1 VSLLLGA
8 SGPLAAPPQTR
19 ARSSRSA
26 THQEL
31 ALGWHVVAGAFLLNM
46 VGFGAIYSY
55 AAFADDLAGT
65 FGVSRASSAWVF
77 ALSSACC
84 FIVSGS
90 SGPLADRIG
99 PRPLAMMGMIVV
111 ALGLGLAS
119 AARSMTE
126 VVICYGVLI
135 GLGTGFAYVPAVAA
149 VQRCFAVGRG
159 LASGIAA
166 AGSGV
171 GTVLVA
177 PMADLLAGLG
187 DWRIAFA
194 VSGVGAGIVGLAGAM
209 LMPGMP
215 PRRHANTLQAV
226 AQDIVIQRTQA
237 AAGAA
242 AVSRGSFVLLYIG
255 VLMISVTVA
264 LPFSHLVAT
273 GSDLGLARVDAL
285 GLLGTIGIS
294 SIFSRFLLGAVAD
307 IAGRRLTF
315 LACSMALVAAMMVWA
330 TASTPLALHA
340 FAILFGAGYGG
351 FIALLPA
358 FTTDHF
364 GDRSAGTVIGLL
376 YTGRAVAVLGAPLA
390 AGFAIQAMG
399 GHGVPVLV
407 AALVG
412 LAGVILLALVP
423 RPRPT

>member
-1 VSLLLGA
+1 MSLHLGA
-8 SGPLAAPPQTR
+8 SGPLAAPPRTR
-19 ARSSRSA
+19 ARRSRSA
-26 THQEL
+26 AHQEF
-31 ALGWHVVAGAFLLNM
+31 ALGWHVLAGAFLLNM

-65 FGVSRASSAWVF
+65 FGVSRASSAMVF
-77 ALSSACC
+77 ALSGACC
-84 FIVSGS
+84 FLVSGY

-99 PRPLAMMGMIVV
+99 PRPLAMTGMIVV
-111 ALGLGLAS
+111 ALGLGVAS

-126 VVICYGVLI
+126 VAICYGVLI

-171 GTVLVA
+171 GTALVA
-177 PMADLLAGLG
+177 PMADLLSGFG
-187 DWRIAFA
+187 DWRFAFA
-194 VSGVGAGIVGLAGAM
+194 ASGVGAGIVGLAGAM
-209 LMPGMP
+209 LMPGTSAP
-215 PRRHANTLQAV
+215 RHANALQAV
-226 AQDIVIQRTQA
+226 AQEIVGQRA
-237 AAGAA
+237 KVAPGAA
-242 AVSRGSFVLLYIG
+242 AVSRGGFVLLYLG
-255 VLMISVTVA
+255 ALMVSVAVV

-285 GLLGTIGIS
+285 ALLGTIGIA
-294 SIFSRFLLGAVAD
+294 SIAGRFLLGAVAD
-307 IAGRRLTF
+307 IVGRRVTF
-315 LACSMALVAAMMVWA
+315 LACAMALVAAMMVWA
-330 TASTPLALHA
+330 TASAPVALHV

-358 FTTDHF
+358 FATDHF
-364 GDRSAGTVIGLL
+364 GGRSAGTVIGLL

-390 AGFAIQAMG
+390 AGFAMEAMG
-399 GHGVPVLV
+399 GHGIPVLM
-407 AALVG
+407 AALIG

>member
-1 VSLLLGA
+1 VSLHLGA
-8 SGPLAAPPQTR
+8 SRQFAVPPTARVRR
-19 ARSSRSA
+19 ARSA
-26 THQEL
+26 AHQEFV
-31 ALGWHVVAGAFLLNM
+31 LGWPILMGAFLLNM

-65 FGVSRASSAWVF
+65 FGVSRASSASVF
-77 ALSSACC
+77 ALSGACC
-84 FIVSGS
+84 FIVSGY

-126 VVICYGVLI
+126 IVICYGVLI

-166 AGSGV
+166 AGTGV
-171 GTVLVA
+171 GTVLIA
-177 PMADLLAGLG
+177 PMADLLAGFG
-187 DWRIAFA
+187 DWRFAFA
-194 VSGVGAGIVGLAGAM
+194 ASGVGAGIVGLAGAM
-209 LMPGMP
+209 LMPDMS

-226 AQDIVIQRTQA
+226 AQDIVGQRA
-237 AAGAA
+237 KVAPGAA
-242 AVSRGSFVLLYIG
+242 AVSRGGFALLYIG
-255 VLMISVTVA
+255 VLMISVAVA

-273 GSDLGLARVDAL
+273 GSDLGLTKVDAV

-307 IAGRRLTF
+307 IVGRRVTF
-315 LACSMALVAAMMVWA
+315 LACSMALVVAMMVWA
-330 TASTPLALHA
+330 TASTPVALHA
-340 FAILFGAGYGG
+340 FAILFGAGSGG

-364 GDRSAGTVIGLL
+364 GGRSAGTVIGLL

-390 AGFAIQAMG
+390 AGFAIEALG
-399 GHGVPVLV
+399 GHGVPVLM

-423 RPRPT
+423 RPRPN